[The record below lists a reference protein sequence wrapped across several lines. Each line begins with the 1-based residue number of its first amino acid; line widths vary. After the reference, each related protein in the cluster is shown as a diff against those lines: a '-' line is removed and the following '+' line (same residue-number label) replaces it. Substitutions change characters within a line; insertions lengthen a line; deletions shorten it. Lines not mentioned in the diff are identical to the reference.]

1 MRRVRWVLILGLAIM
16 LVACGGAQRTTP
28 APIATAPTETAAGG
42 LFSAGDVIASGVVA
56 PAQEAQLGF
65 TLAGRVQTALV
76 AVGDQ
81 VQPGTVL
88 VTLETAALEAQ
99 VAQAEAGLQA
109 AQAQL
114 ALLQAQPRPAEIAA
128 AQAQVDGAAAAVSQ
142 AAAQRDQLNAGTTE
156 AEIAAAQA
164 QVAAAQ
170 AEQWAANEAHEQT
183 MRCYGPEGNRSCPA
197 LGPVEEQ
204 ARYALNAASE
214 ALAAAQAQLDALT
227 AGAADRER
235 AANAAVAAAVA
246 QRNAAQAQLDLLQ
259 AGPTAEQVA
268 AAEAAVAQAEAAVQA
283 TRVALEQAELRAP
296 FGGTV
301 TALES
306 GPGETVLPGQVVL
319 VLADLSRLQVE
330 TTDLSERDV
339 AGVAAGQTVNVS
351 VEALG
356 TQVAGRVVQ
365 IASQATTVG
374 GDVVYEVVI
383 ALDEQPAGLRW
394 GMSVEV
400 EIATE

>member
-1 MRRVRWVLILGLAIM
+1 L
-16 LVACGGAQRTTP
+16 Q
-28 APIATAPTETAAGG
+28 
-42 LFSAGDVIASGVVA
+42 
-56 PAQEAQLGF
+56 
-65 TLAGRVQTALV
+65 
-76 AVGDQ
+76 
-81 VQPGTVL
+81 
-88 VTLETAALEAQ
+88 
-99 VAQAEAGLQA
+99 AGL
-109 AQAQL
+109 
-114 ALLQAQPRPAEIAA
+114 RPAEVAA
-128 AQAQVDGAAAAVSQ
+128 AQAQVDAANAAVSQ
-142 AAAQRDQLNAGTTE
+142 ATARRDQLAAGAIE

-170 AEQWAANEAHEQT
+170 AEQRAAQETHDQT
-183 MRCYGPEGNRSCPA
+183 IKCYDKPSGGRICPL

-204 ARYALNAASE
+204 ARYALNAADE

-235 AANAAVAAAVA
+235 EANAAVAVAVA
-246 QRNAAQAQLDLLQ
+246 QRDAAQAQLDLLQ
-259 AGPTAEQVA
+259 AGPTAEQIA
-268 AAEAAVAQAEAAVQA
+268 AAEAAVAQAEAAVETA
-283 TRVALEQAELRAP
+283 RVALEQAELRAP

-301 TALES
+301 TALEI

-319 VLADLSRLQVE
+319 VLADLNHLQVK

-339 AGVAAGQTVNVS
+339 AGVSVGQAANVS
-351 VEALG
+351 VEALD

-383 ALDEQPAGLRW
+383 ELSEQPAGLRW

>member
-1 MRRVRWVLILGLAIM
+1 LILGLMAV
-16 LVACGGAQRTTP
+16 LTACNGNQGAPPTP
-28 APIATAPTETAAGG
+28 AAAAPTEPAAGG
-42 LFSAGDVIASGVVA
+42 PLSGSVVASGVVA

-65 TLAGRVQTALV
+65 TLAGRVQTVTV
-76 AVGDQ
+76 AVGDE
-81 VQPGTVL
+81 VQPGALL

-114 ALLQAQPRPAEIAA
+114 ALLQAEPHPAEIAV
-128 AQAQVDGAAAAVSQ
+128 AQAQVDAADAAITQ
-142 AAAQRDQLNAGTTE
+142 ATAQRDQLAGAIE

-170 AEQWAANEAHEQT
+170 AQQRQAREVHDQT
-183 MRCYGPEGNRSCPA
+183 MKCYDKPGGGRICPL
-197 LGPVEEQ
+197 LGSAEEQ
-204 ARYALNAASE
+204 ARANLQAADE

-227 AGAADRER
+227 ASAADRER
-235 AANAAVAAAVA
+235 EANAAVAAAIA
-246 QRNAAQAQLDLLQ
+246 QRDAAQAQLDLLQ
-259 AGPTAEQVA
+259 AGPTAEQIA
-268 AAEAAVAQAEAAVQA
+268 AAEAAVAQAEATVQA
-283 TRVALEQAELRAP
+283 ARVALEQAELRAP
-296 FGGTV
+296 FGGMV
-301 TALES
+301 TALEI

-319 VLADLSRLQVE
+319 VLADLSHLQVK

-339 AGVAAGQTVNVS
+339 AGVAAGQAANVS

-356 TQVAGRVVQ
+356 AQVAGRVVQ

-383 ALDEQPAGLRW
+383 ALDEQPIGLRW